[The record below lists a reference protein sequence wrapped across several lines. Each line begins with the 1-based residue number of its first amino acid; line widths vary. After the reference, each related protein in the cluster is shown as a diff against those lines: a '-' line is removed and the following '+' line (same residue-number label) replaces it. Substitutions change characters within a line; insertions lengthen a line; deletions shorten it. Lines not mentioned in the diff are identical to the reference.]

1 MRDRN
6 LKDEQC
12 IIKSIPNHWRLRNE
26 ASVLKRYQ
34 NTTPYLRPL
43 LDKILLPVKPA
54 SIVLKYLDT
63 DLLQES
69 KRERLS
75 RPEIKRVARAI
86 LSALEVLHKD
96 GLVHTDMKLDNIFAN
111 YGHQTQSRFADIQ
124 LGNLGGVVHQ
134 DSEIAKEGHLIG
146 TSISRS
152 PEATLQLHWGT
163 ATDVWSFGNAVSRVF
178 LIAKDIDPT
187 RNDIR
192 GSNEANE
199 QILSLLYGGDY
210 HLFNPAIEGL
220 TPDDD
225 DYFFTVLKRM
235 YKFFGPFPPN
245 YSDNPDTMT
254 IINFFNNSGPPE
266 KPFHLVTTREIP
278 AADKTFILKVM
289 KLDHRERPTVE
300 ELLEDEWFTEE
311 SRDTRTSL

>member
-1 MRDRN
+1 MPIEPESII
-6 LKDEQC
+6 LK
-12 IIKSIPNHWRLRNE
+12 H
-26 ASVLKRYQ
+26 
-34 NTTPYLRPL
+34 
-43 LDKILLPVKPA
+43 
-54 SIVLKYLDT
+54 LDT

-69 KRERLS
+69 RRERFS

-86 LSALEVLHKD
+86 LSALKPLHKD
-96 GLVHTDMKLDNIFAN
+96 GLVHTDVKLDNILVN
-111 YGHQTQSRFADIQ
+111 YGPQNQTRFADIQ
-124 LGNLGGVVHQ
+124 LGDLGGVVHQ
-134 DSEIAKEGHLIG
+134 DSEFAKEGHLIG

-152 PEATLQLHWGT
+152 PEATRQLHWDT
-163 ATDVWSFGNAVSRVF
+163 ATDIWSFGNAVSNVV
-178 LIAKDIDPT
+178 LISKDIT
-187 RNDIR
+187 SARNDIR
-192 GSNEANE
+192 GPNDGKK

-225 DYFFTVLKRM
+225 DYFFTVLKRI
-235 YKFFGPFPPN
+235 YKFFGPSPPN
-245 YSDNPDTMT
+245 YSDNPDAMM

-289 KLDHRERPTVE
+289 KLDPRERPTVE

-311 SRDTRTSL
+311 SGDTRTPL